1 MKDFSNYQSDMFSCI
16 YEGQTAVISLKSESL
31 KMALESV
38 HIHDFLEC
46 LNAVEVDNNIKGVL
60 ALDTADYEGADVL
73 KDFIKNIQ
81 KESGYVQKEMGVTRY
96 GNSVKRL
103 TLAINDFSKPCV
115 VGIQGKVPI
124 DSFGYFLACD
134 YRIAADNLRIDF
146 PGLKMGV
153 TPTGA
158 VSFFMKRQLGATKT
172 LQLLMSGKKL
182 SAADAKSLCL
192 VNDLVSKKK
201 LKAACQAQLDEY
213 YKVPGQTLNFTKQ
226 LVRPK
231 TYELEEH
238 FEMASR
244 LMWNTIID
252 NK

>member
-1 MKDFSNYQSDMFSCI
+1 MKDFSNYQSDMFSCS

-38 HIHDFLEC
+38 HMHDILEC

-60 ALDTADYEGADVL
+60 ALDTADYEGMDVL
-73 KDFIKNIQ
+73 KDFIKTIQ

-134 YRIAADNLRIDF
+134 YRIGTNDLRIDF

-192 VNDLVSKKK
+192 VNDLVSKKQ
-201 LKAACQAQLDEY
+201 LKAACQAQLDR
-213 YKVPGQTLNFTKQ
+213 KSV
-226 LVRPK
+226 V
-231 TYELEEH
+231 
-238 FEMASR
+238 
-244 LMWNTIID
+244 
-252 NK
+252 